1 MEEQGLLWPRP
12 RFPLLQR
19 PLFSNGLNN
28 SAEPKWRPPAHGSRS
43 LGSHP
48 RKPGTSRLG
57 ASVAVAVPA
66 NGTRAGASKGRR
78 AGTNGPRRT
87 KAVIGPNQTPRTSL
101 RREAKFFA
109 AAPTAPGEDPYQ
121 VAVATKE
128 EIEAAAARQ
137 AEREEEGFH
146 AHLWQE
152 AIQQALADPDRPLC
166 ARELVKNGRLTAWW
180 SMSWK
185 DARTQINGALVDEYR
200 DLLRGY
206 FVDPPEGPGMLPEP
220 VLERCACIFAWFKQ
234 KNRPVF
240 QVEGRAVEG
249 SIFKVPGQRVVF
261 FPTTIH
267 GPSYK
272 EPANHRNSL
281 TISHGLLPWTR
292 VGQLGELAP
301 GDFTEGAL
309 LWLQWPREL
318 Q

>member
-28 SAEPKWRPPAHGSRS
+28 SAEPKSWQQKPWQPSQKTWGQQTWSQRGS
-43 LGSHP
+43 GSSGKWNQGWGQGWNKWP
-48 RKPGTSRLG
+48 KKDEGRDWAKPDPKDKVLEGG
-57 ASVAVAVPA
+57 EV
-66 NGTRAGASKGRR
+66 
-78 AGTNGPRRT
+78 
-87 KAVIGPNQTPRTSL
+87 
-101 RREAKFFA
+101 FA

-121 VAVATKE
+121 VAEATKE

-206 FVDPPEGPGMLPEP
+206 FVGPPQKPGMLPEP
-220 VLERCACIFAWFKQ
+220 VLERCACIFAWL
-234 KNRPVF
+234 
-240 QVEGRAVEG
+240 RAASSRFLARGWSFSQPPYTAPDHLARVAVDERLG
-249 SIFKVPGQRVVF
+249 SRAAG
-261 FPTTIH
+261 
-267 GPSYK
+267 
-272 EPANHRNSL
+272 
-281 TISHGLLPWTR
+281 
-292 VGQLGELAP
+292 
-301 GDFTEGAL
+301 
-309 LWLQWPREL
+309 
-318 Q
+318 